1 MKIVDKSRPCRVTD
15 RIPKDAANFPNMHE
29 SLDLWLFG
37 QDGLPMQ
44 ERNRAAR
51 AYRLRWTMG
60 LVVAA

>member
-15 RIPKDAANFPNMHE
+15 PIPKRRGDNPNTHE

-51 AYRLRWTMG
+51 AYRLRYTMG